1 VSADL
6 AAVVRP
12 SLTVT
17 EAADA
22 TGKSRRTLGRL
33 LDAGRLDGAYR
44 DDAGTWRIPVDA
56 LLSVGLHLHAPSS
69 PPADVPADVASPA
82 STSTPPPTPPDELAA
97 VRAELADWR
106 RRAEVAEAIA
116 TERAAALDDAR
127 AALRMLTAAPPP
139 ITPTT
144 SPTTSPESRRWWR
157 KTR

>member
-1 VSADL
+1 MSADL

-33 LDAGRLDGAYR
+33 LDAGRLDGAHR
-44 DDAGTWRIPVDA
+44 DDVGTWRIPVDA
-56 LLSVGLHLHAPSS
+56 LLAVGLHLHAPSS
-69 PPADVPADVASPA
+69 PADASDDVAPIA
-82 STSTPPPTPPDELAA
+82 STSTPLPAPPMSPDELAA

-116 TERAAALDDAR
+116 TERAAALDDVR
-127 AALRMLTAAPPP
+127 AALRMLTAAPPT

-144 SPTTSPESRRWWR
+144 PPEPRRWWR

>member
-1 VSADL
+1 MSADL
-6 AAVVRP
+6 AAVRP

-33 LDAGRLDGAYR
+33 LDAGRLDGAHR
-44 DDAGTWRIPVDA
+44 DDVGTWRIPVDA
-56 LLSVGLHLHAPSS
+56 LLAVGLHLHAPS
-69 PPADVPADVASPA
+69 PPADAPDDVAPIT
-82 STSTPPPTPPDELAA
+82 STSTPPPPAPTDELAA

-127 AALRMLTAAPPP
+127 AALRMLTAAPPT

-144 SPTTSPESRRWWR
+144 PPEPRRWWR